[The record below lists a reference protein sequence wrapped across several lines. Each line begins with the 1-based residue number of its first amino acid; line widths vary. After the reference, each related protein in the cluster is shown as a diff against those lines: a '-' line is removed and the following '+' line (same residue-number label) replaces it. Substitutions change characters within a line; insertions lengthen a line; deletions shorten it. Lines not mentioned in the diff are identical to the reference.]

1 MKCFSPGCES
11 AKPASMTLQPLMSL
25 LADGKIHSG
34 RALGEAFGLSRA
46 GIWKQV
52 EALRAMGV
60 DVQSLPGRGYVIE
73 GGIALLDKAL
83 ISKQLDPAAQHL
95 AQVFDLHFSIDST
108 NAEASRRAS
117 RGEQSCLVIA
127 EHQAQGRGRRGR
139 QWVSPFGR
147 NIYMSLLWPFQTGV
161 AALEGLS
168 LVCALVVVRAL
179 HRMGV
184 DGFEVKWP
192 NDILFRQR
200 KLAGI
205 LLEISGDVSGPCRV
219 VIGIGVNAQMPAAA
233 GASIDQPYSD
243 LAAATDHVI
252 DRNRLAAAL
261 ISELTQALARFQ
273 REGFAPFRD
282 EWMQLDAYAGQSV
295 EIRAGNHSRVGIAAG
310 VDAAG
315 CLLLDT
321 GEGLLTISGG
331 EMLPS
336 LRPAPAV
343 PGAD

>member
-1 MKCFSPGCES
+1 
-11 AKPASMTLQPLMSL
+11 MTLQPLMSL
-25 LADGKIHSG
+25 LADGKVHSG
-34 RALGEAFGLSRA
+34 RALGDALGLSRA

-60 DVQSLPGRGYVIE
+60 DVQSLPGRGYVID
-73 GGIALLDKAL
+73 GGIGLLDKAL
-83 ISKQLDPAAQHL
+83 ICAQMDPVAQHL

-108 NAEASRRAS
+108 NAEASRKAA

-179 HRMGV
+179 RRMDC
-184 DGFEVKWP
+184 DGFNVKWP
-192 NDILFRQR
+192 NDILFEHR

-219 VIGIGVNAQMPAAA
+219 VIGIGVNAHMPADVGAA
-233 GASIDQPYSD
+233 IDQPYSD
-243 LAAATDHVI
+243 LAAASDQII

-261 ISELTQALARFQ
+261 ISELAQALAGFQ

-282 EWMQLDAYAGQSV
+282 EWMRLDAYAGQPV
-295 EIRAGNHSRVGIAAG
+295 EIRAGNHSRIGIAAG
-310 VDAAG
+310 VDMSG

-321 GEGLLTISGG
+321 DEGRVTISGG
-331 EMLPS
+331 ELLPS
-336 LRPAPAV
+336 LRPIPAPT
-343 PGAD
+343 GDD

>member
-1 MKCFSPGCES
+1 MKCFWPGCES
-11 AKPASMTLQPLMSL
+11 AKPVSMTLQVLMSL
-25 LADGKIHSG
+25 LADGKVHSG
-34 RALGEAFGLSRA
+34 RALGEALGRSRA
-46 GIWKQV
+46 GVWKQV
-52 EALRAMGV
+52 EALRALGV
-60 DVQSLPGRGYVIE
+60 EVLSLPGRGYLIE
-73 GGIALLDKAL
+73 GGIGLLDKAL
-83 ISKQLDPAAQHL
+83 ICAQMDPSAQHL

-108 NAEASRRAS
+108 NAEASRKAAS
-117 RGEQSCLVIA
+117 GEQSCLVMA

-179 HRMGV
+179 QRMGCE
-184 DGFEVKWP
+184 GFKVKWP
-192 NDILFRQR
+192 NDILFQQR

-219 VIGIGVNAQMPAAA
+219 VIGIGVNAQMPAGA
-233 GASIDQPYSD
+233 GAAIDQPYSD
-243 LAAATDHVI
+243 LAAATDNVI

-261 ISELTQALARFQ
+261 ISELAGALARFQ
-273 REGFAPFRD
+273 RDGFAPFLD
-282 EWMQLDAYAGQSV
+282 EWMLLDAYAGQPV
-295 EIRAGNHSRVGIAAG
+295 EIRAGNHGRVGIAAG
-310 VDAAG
+310 VDSSG

-321 GEGLLTISGG
+321 DEGQVTISGG

-336 LRPAPAV
+336 LRPVMAES
-343 PGAD
+343 GAD

>member
-1 MKCFSPGCES
+1 
-11 AKPASMTLQPLMSL
+11 MTLQPLMSL
-25 LADGKIHSG
+25 LADGNVHSG
-34 RALGEAFGLSRA
+34 RALGEAMGLSRA
-46 GIWKQV
+46 GVWKQI
-52 EALRAMGV
+52 EALRALGV
-60 DVQSLPGRGYVIE
+60 EVRSLPGRGYLIE
-73 GGIALLDKAL
+73 GGMGLLDKAF
-83 ISKQLDPAAQHL
+83 ICAQLDPVARHL

-108 NAEASRRAS
+108 NAEASRKAAL
-117 RGEQSCLVIA
+117 GEQSWLVIA

-179 HRMGV
+179 QRMGCE
-184 DGFEVKWP
+184 GFNVKWP
-192 NDILFRQR
+192 NDILFQQR

-219 VIGIGVNAQMPAAA
+219 VIGIGVNAQMPAGA
-233 GASIDQPYSD
+233 GAAIDQPYSD
-243 LAAATDHVI
+243 LTAATHHLI
-252 DRNRLAAAL
+252 DRNRLAAVL
-261 ISELTQALARFQ
+261 ISELVRALVEFQ
-273 REGFAPFRD
+273 RDGFVPFRE

-295 EIRAGNHSRVGIAAG
+295 EIRAGNHSCVGIAAG
-310 VDAAG
+310 VDRSG

-321 GEGLLTISGG
+321 AEGQVTISGG

-336 LRPAPAV
+336 LRPVTPASE
-343 PGAD
+343 AD